1 VPTHHWSHSMLIHYP
16 EHMDNGVF
24 LLATLRFQL
33 IDAYD
38 ADPMGSFHV
47 LSVGCKLVQLPMGG
61 Q

>member
-1 VPTHHWSHSMLIHYP
+1 MLIHYP